1 MAPELAQA
9 DLYSLDI
16 QPVLDAPVD
25 LAELGVRYWKLTGF
39 DGETGMPIWADNT
52 RNLGFEVWASKVGVA
67 AAAGSV
73 ATVLGQSCPECG
85 GPLTLTSR
93 EAFRKLLLGQDVRC
107 RRCSPQLEAQSQKIL
122 EPANLQRRAAA
133 ASRAEASQR
142 ESAAHK
148 DLVADR
154 QEAIHSSYPLTADA
168 DTILPSRASIDVRV
182 ATLALLSN
190 SDAYDPIPSLDASGL
205 LLAPR
210 PRTTADLIGDI
221 ISSGLLKQHP
231 STPTD
236 AFVWAQDESG
246 RTTATFG
253 ESYYPTLLRLY
264 APFDDDLVTGARDL
278 LENVRECLDLH
289 MLSDIEQKELLLL
302 AERLIAEEAFRY
314 FEHQLD
320 KYRLPQVADPHR
332 ERLKLILE
340 RGARRFCLG
349 HLYSMA
355 WSAASAATN
364 QAQRVPQMSKQN
376 VTTYGVNSLEKKLQ
390 FFIDNPDQLLAPYD
404 LLDDLPLSAMTR
416 TLFYSVFEA
425 DPRTVSVPA
434 LGEQLPQTYETFLR
448 TRCSTEVPDAAE
460 SIEWLKRN
468 LASWTPVSFRSALVD
483 VEETTFDACTTVCAH
498 TQLRAETARV
508 ARVYD
513 QLASR
518 IAPEVAALA
527 VIESISLLNRARP
540 EYNGEDRVG
549 DLLLHLTVAAV
560 SREND
565 RPGE

>member
-1 MAPELAQA
+1 MAPELTQA

-16 QPVLDAPVD
+16 QPVLDAPAD
-25 LAELGVRYWKLTGF
+25 LAELGARYWNLSGL
-39 DGETGMPIWADNT
+39 DSETGMPIWAENT
-52 RNLGFEVWASKVGVA
+52 RNLGFEAWASKVGVA

-73 ATVLGQSCPECG
+73 ATALGQSCPECD

-93 EAFRKLLLGQDVRC
+93 EAFRKVMLGQDVRC
-107 RRCSPQLEAQSQKIL
+107 RRCNPQLEAQAAKIL
-122 EPANLQRRAAA
+122 EPANLERHAAA
-133 ASRAEASQR
+133 ASRAEVSQR
-142 ESAAHK
+142 ESAAREQ
-148 DLVADR
+148 LVADR
-154 QEAIHSSYPLTADA
+154 QEAIRTSYPLTADA

-182 ATLALLSN
+182 ATIALLSN
-190 SDAYDPIPSLDASGL
+190 SDAYDPIPSLDTSGL
-205 LLAPR
+205 LLAPLH
-210 PRTTADLIGDI
+210 RTTADLIGDI
-221 ISSGLLKQHP
+221 ISAGLLKQHP
-231 STPTD
+231 GTPTN
-236 AFVWAQDESG
+236 AFVWAKDEAG
-246 RTTATFG
+246 RATASFG
-253 ESYYPTLLRLY
+253 DSYYPTLLWLY
-264 APFDDDLVTGARDL
+264 APFDDNLVSGARDL
-278 LENVRECLDLH
+278 LENVRECLDPQ
-289 MLSDIEQKELLLL
+289 MLSDNEQQELLLL

-320 KYRLPQVADPHR
+320 KYRLPEVADPHR
-332 ERLKLILE
+332 ERLKLMLE

-390 FFIDNPDQLLAPYD
+390 FFMDNPDELLAPYD
-404 LLDDLPLSAMTR
+404 LLEDLPLSAMTR
-416 TLFYSVFEA
+416 TLFYTVFEA
-425 DPRTVSVPA
+425 DPRTASVPA
-434 LGEQLPQTYETFLR
+434 LREALPQTYEAFLR
-448 TRCSTEVPDAAE
+448 TRCSADVPDAAE

-468 LASWTPVSFRSALVD
+468 LSSWTPVSFRSALVD
-483 VEETTFDACTTVCAH
+483 IEETTFDACTTVCAH

-540 EYNGEDRVG
+540 EYNGEDRIG
-549 DLLLHLTVAAV
+549 DLLLHLTVSAV
-560 SREND
+560 SGEND